1 MSLMSL
7 TAVELGRKI
16 KEKEVEK
23 TKIEQQIKDNS
34 LKLGILSEAIKNI
47 EEERLPRISLSIE
60 EKTNKIND
68 FYDVEWQQNVGEQ
81 KYDIQSLKKTAE
93 RIAESYSNIIK
104 GIIKRKDQLHAE
116 LIDKRSDFN
125 TKYQYAYNL
134 SLIHI

>member
-1 MSLMSL
+1 MDDRTLYLILEINYFKMFGRQITLNPKENSDLLPKEWDLISNY
-7 TAVELGRKI
+7 ELKS
-16 KEKEVEK
+16 K
-23 TKIEQQIKDNS
+23 
-34 LKLGILSEAIKNI
+34 ILSEAIKNI

-104 GIIKRKDQLHAE
+104 GIIKRV
-116 LIDKRSDFN
+116 
-125 TKYQYAYNL
+125 
-134 SLIHI
+134 